1 MNNLNNS
8 NNSNNSKNCN
18 NCAWY
23 CHGNSKCYGNAI
35 NDELAIQVDP
45 WQVCSAWAYDGLDD
59 WERDELDALVT
70 MDTVSIT
77 L

>member
-8 NNSNNSKNCN
+8 NNSNNCH

-23 CHGNSKCYGNAI
+23 CHANGKCYGNAI
-35 NDELAIQVDP
+35 NDELAIGTEPDGYCQ
-45 WQVCSAWAYDGLDD
+45 AWAYDGLDD

-70 MDTVSIT
+70 MDSVNIT